1 MKTLPFLLAAL
12 ACLTTLHAQEAPDA
26 GKLAAQLADAVWD
39 GSSTARLKM
48 DFQPAGGEKTVL
60 QLKINARRT
69 REGTDVHYQVLW
81 PKDRKDGSFVLR
93 QPAGQPATGSVL
105 GDGAVKPI
113 RNLQD
118 GIFGSDLAYED
129 LTGNYFAWP
138 TQKIVGSE
146 TLKNIPCQ
154 ILESR
159 PGAGDS
165 SGYGSV
171 KTWIDPKRVVPLKVE
186 KFDAGGQLVRRIT
199 MTLITRDDRNRTVPA
214 NFTVERPGKSSR
226 TILEG
231 SNIKHDVQL
240 TDADFSPKLLEA
252 AP

>member
-1 MKTLPFLLAAL
+1 MKTFCLAAL
-12 ACLTTLHAQEAPDA
+12 ACLATLHAQETPDA
-26 GKLAAQLADAVWD
+26 GKLAAQLSDAVWD

-48 DFQPAGGEKTVL
+48 DFQSAGGGDKTVL

-69 REGTDVHYQVLW
+69 REATDVHYQVLW

-93 QPAGQPATGSVL
+93 QSAGQPATGSVL
-105 GDGAVKPI
+105 EAGAAKPL
-113 RNLQD
+113 RDLQE

-129 LTGNYFAWP
+129 LIGNYFAWP
-138 TQKIVGSE
+138 SQKITGSE

-159 PGAGDS
+159 PGPGDAS
-165 SGYGSV
+165 SYGSV
-171 KTWIDPKRVVPLKVE
+171 KTWIDTKRLVPLKVE
-186 KFDAGGQLVRRIT
+186 KFDTKGRLIRRIT

-214 NFTVERPGKSSR
+214 NFLVERPGQGSR
-226 TILEG
+226 TVLEG
-231 SNIKHDVQL
+231 SNIKHDVTL
-240 TDADFSPKLLEA
+240 TDTDFSPKQLET